1 MVFVDESGF
10 YLMPGRVRTYAPC
23 GQTPV
28 LRWPYTR
35 DHVSGMSG
43 ITMDG
48 HLYTLVRAEALD
60 SLDSVLFLQHL
71 LPHVSAKLLVIWDG
85 SPIHTGEVRTFLAE
99 GGAKQL
105 LVEQLPPYAP
115 DLNPGE
121 GVWQHLKR
129 VEMRDLCCRNLVH
142 LRRELDLAITRLR
155 RKPHLVTAC
164 VAGAG
169 LPIET

>member
-1 MVFVDESGF
+1 MVFVDESGL

-35 DHVSGMSG
+35 DHVSVMSG

-48 HLYTLVRAEALD
+48 RLYTPVRDAALD
-60 SLDSVLFLQHL
+60 RLDRVLLLRHL
-71 LPHVSAKLLVIWDG
+71 VPHVSATWLVIWEG
-85 SPIHTGEVRTFLAE
+85 SPIHQGEVRTCLAD
-99 GGAKQL
+99 GGAKQIH
-105 LVEQLPPYAP
+105 VEQLPPYAP

-129 VEMRDLCCRNLVH
+129 VEMRNLCCRNLVH

-169 LPIET
+169 